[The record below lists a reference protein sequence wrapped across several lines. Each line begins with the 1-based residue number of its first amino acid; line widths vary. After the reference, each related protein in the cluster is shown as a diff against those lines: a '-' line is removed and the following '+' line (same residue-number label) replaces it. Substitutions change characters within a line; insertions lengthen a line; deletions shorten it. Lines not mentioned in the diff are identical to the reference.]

1 MVVIAEQ
8 VLLTVSVTGCDK
20 FLQAEKLKVT
30 GEAVIEVADFRVITV
45 AVDHLALKMR
55 FVVYE
60 LIFNVRQLR
69 IEIVILLSP
78 SLVKILN

>member
-20 FLQAEKLKVT
+20 FLPAEKLKVT

-69 IEIVILLSP
+69 IEIVILLLP
-78 SLVKILN
+78 RLMKILN

>member
-8 VLLTVSVTGCDK
+8 VLLTVPVTGRDK
-20 FLQAEKLKVT
+20 FLQAEKLKVM
-30 GEAVIEVADFRVITV
+30 GEVVIEVANFRVITV

-69 IEIVILLSP
+69 IEIVILLLP
-78 SLVKILN
+78 RLMKILN